1 MMSRLL
7 IGRCL
12 SALATALIPTT
23 LTLAVLRA
31 TDDGGALGVVLASE
45 LVPMLLLLPVGGV
58 LADRLRPERVA
69 LFADLARG
77 LSQAAIAVEL
87 LLGLYRLVDLALL
100 SALAGAAI
108 AFGSPAVPRL
118 VVAVVPGSARLR
130 VNARIGVVT
139 SLSSVAA
146 PAIAGT
152 VTVAA
157 GPGWAAGL
165 TAVLFAGSALTLG
178 GMRTS
183 IARRA
188 EGHHGAEKAAG
199 AQSAEAGVAVQGVE
213 NGPGVRRAEE
223 GVEVRSAEASVVGQG
238 TENGAGVRRAEEDVV
253 VQGPED
259 GVGVRGVEIEV
270 AGRRV
275 ESPGL
280 ERAVEERGTFS
291 AFGRD
296 LRRGWR
302 EIRQRPWFL
311 ACVFG
316 HGVWHF
322 VAGLFLTLAPMTV
335 VQDLGGETN
344 WMVIVQSGT
353 VGMVLGVFAAPRL
366 PIRRPLAVMQ
376 VGAAAYLLPMAALA
390 VPGPVAVLA
399 VAYFAAMF
407 GLGVL
412 IPLWET
418 VVAEEIPERALGR
431 VRSFDTLI
439 SFASRPFGLAVAAPL
454 AGLTGVTTLALV
466 GGVLVA
472 AANLMAITWSATSST
487 RTAATPAGVGR
498 AALSRWAR
506 PAMAH
511 SRRASM
517 RGQNED
523 GERSHAPS

>member
-1 MMSRLL
+1 ML

-31 TDDGGALGVVLASE
+31 TDDGGALGIVLASE

-69 LFADLARG
+69 LFADLVRG

-118 VVAVVPGSARLR
+118 VVAVVPGPARLR
-130 VNARIGVVT
+130 MNARIGVVT

-178 GMRTS
+178 GIRTS

-188 EGHHGAEKAAG
+188 EGFQDAEQGAGVQGAED
-199 AQSAEAGVAVQGVE
+199 
-213 NGPGVRRAEE
+213 
-223 GVEVRSAEASVVGQG
+223 
-238 TENGAGVRRAEEDVV
+238 GAGVRGAED
-253 VQGPED
+253 D
-259 GVGVRGVEIEV
+259 GAGVRGAEQGAGVRGAEGGV

-275 ESPGL
+275 EGSGV
-280 ERAVEERGTFS
+280 EREAEGRGTFS

-322 VAGLFLTLAPMTV
+322 VAGLFLTLAPVTV

-454 AGLTGVTTLALV
+454 AGLTGVTALAVV

-472 AANLMAITWSATSST
+472 AANLAAIAWSPT
-487 RTAATPAGVGR
+487 TAEPR
-498 AALSRWAR
+498 AR
-506 PAMAH
+506 P
-511 SRRASM
+511 RDDVDEQRPLR
-517 RGQNED
+517 RGQ
-523 GERSHAPS
+523 RRPSV

>member
-31 TDDGGALGVVLASE
+31 TDDAGALGIVLASE

-100 SALAGAAI
+100 SAIAGAAI

-118 VVAVVPGSARLR
+118 VVAVVPGPARLR
-130 VNARIGVVT
+130 MNARIGVVT

-165 TAVLFAGSALTLG
+165 TAALFAGSALTLG
-178 GMRTS
+178 GIRTS
-183 IARRA
+183 TARA
-188 EGHHGAEKAAG
+188 VEGYQGAEKGPRGQNVAARG
-199 AQSAEAGVAVQGVE
+199 AGGVAA
-213 NGPGVRRAEE
+213 N
-223 GVEVRSAEASVVGQG
+223 
-238 TENGAGVRRAEEDVV
+238 
-253 VQGPED
+253 
-259 GVGVRGVEIEV
+259 RGL
-270 AGRRV
+270 
-275 ESPGL
+275 ESPEAKG
-280 ERAVEERGTFS
+280 RGTFS

-296 LRRGWR
+296 LGHGWR

-322 VAGLFLTLAPMTV
+322 VAGLFLTLAPVTV
-335 VQDLGGETN
+335 VQDLGGETS

-366 PIRRPLAVMQ
+366 PIRRPLALIQ
-376 VGAAAYLLPMAALA
+376 VGAAAYLLPMVALA

-399 VAYFAAMF
+399 GAYFLAMF

-418 VVAEEIPERALGR
+418 VVAEEIPEGALGR

-454 AGLTGVTTLALV
+454 AGLTGVTALAVV

-472 AANLMAITWSATSST
+472 AANLLAIAWSPTTSDPNARRRDNADGARSL
-487 RTAATPAGVGR
+487 RLGR
-498 AALSRWAR
+498 KR
-506 PAMAH
+506 PIA
-511 SRRASM
+511 
-517 RGQNED
+517 
-523 GERSHAPS
+523 